1 MLLVPASS
9 SGCPKEPSPTRR
21 RQRPLLTQLRGGKA
35 MAWNVTGQL
44 MELCNCNVE
53 CGCWFG
59 PTKPDQGW
67 CGGALIFEI
76 RQGAADGINLG
87 GRKIALAAEWPAD
100 FWSGNGKARLY
111 VD

>member
-1 MLLVPASS
+1 
-9 SGCPKEPSPTRR
+9 
-21 RQRPLLTQLRGGKA
+21 

-44 MELCNCNVE
+44 FELCNCNVV

-67 CGGALIFEI
+67 CGGALIFAI
-76 RQGAADGINLG
+76 HQGAADGINLG
-87 GRKIALAAEWPAD
+87 GRKIALAAEWPGD

-111 VD
+111 VDAEAALSSGASWRQSLVANGAACLRTCSAE